1 VNTALSLSAPP
12 PVRLFP
18 LGDAAVVLEFGTVIS
33 PATHAAIAVFSARL
47 ARQPL
52 VGLREVVPAFTT
64 LTVYYDPWLA
74 SEHGRYPEPYERV
87 AAQLQALLAEAPAA
101 TPPEAVETVEIPVCY
116 GGAFGP
122 DLAFVAQHTGLSPQE
137 VIARHTAPEYL
148 VHMIGFAPSFPY
160 LGGLDARLA
169 TPRRPQPRPLVP
181 AGTVGIAG
189 PQTGIYS
196 LPTPG
201 GWQLIGRTPLA
212 LFNVEWAAPSRLR
225 AGQRLRFVAIDEAE
239 FAEIAHGAPHE
250 TSLGPAPS
258 PWGEGEPND

>member
-1 VNTALSLSAPP
+1 MPVLP

-18 LGDAAVVLEFGTVIS
+18 LGDAAVVLEFGTAIS
-33 PATHAAIAVFSARL
+33 EATHAAIAAFSARL
-47 ARQPL
+47 ARQPF
-52 VGLREVVPAFTT
+52 VGQRELVPAFTT
-64 LTVYYDPWLA
+64 LTVYYDPWRA
-74 SEHGRYPEPYERV
+74 SEHGRHPQPYERV
-87 AAQLQALLAEAPAA
+87 AAQLRELLAETPATA
-101 TPPEAVETVEIPVCY
+101 AAEAVEVVEIPVCY

-122 DLAFVAQHTGLSPQE
+122 DLAFVAQHAGLSQE
-137 VIARHTAPEYL
+137 AVIAWHTAPEYL
-148 VHMIGFAPSFPY
+148 VHLIGFAPGFPY

-212 LFNVEWAAPSRLR
+212 LFNPEWAAPSRLR
-225 AGQRLRFVAIDEAE
+225 AGQRLRFVAIDERE
-239 FAEIAHGAPHE
+239 FAR
-250 TSLGPAPS
+250 LQQQLL
-258 PWGEGEPND
+258 

>member
-1 VNTALSLSAPP
+1 MTIPSPFAPP

-18 LGDAAVVLEFGTVIS
+18 LGDAAVVLEFGTAIS
-33 PATHAAIAVFSARL
+33 PVTHAAIAAFSARL
-47 ARQPL
+47 AVRPF

-87 AAQLQALLAEAPAA
+87 AAQLRELLAEAPETTAA
-101 TPPEAVETVEIPVCY
+101 TAAQIVEIPVCY

-122 DLAFVAQHTGLSPQE
+122 DLAFVAQHAGLSQAE
-137 VIARHTAPEYL
+137 VIRLHTAPEYL
-148 VHMIGFAPSFPY
+148 VHLIGFAPGFPY

-169 TPRRPQPRPLVP
+169 TPRRAQPRPLVP
-181 AGTVGIAG
+181 AGAVGIAG

-212 LFNVEWAAPSRLR
+212 LFNPEWAAPSRQR
-225 AGQRLRFVAIDEAE
+225 AGQRLRFVAVSEAE
-239 FAEIAHGAPHE
+239 FAVVSAPP
-250 TSLGPAPS
+250 PAPS
-258 PWGEGEPND
+258 PAERGSQAIQ